1 MTTDAAIM
9 ADLNFG
15 GIDKANPRATTKTM
29 LQVNAL
35 RDESRGYPFD
45 KTLIARQLR
54 ELLSPVDTNMIEVEM
69 FKITVV
75 VLMESDQDGHNFA

>member
-1 MTTDAAIM
+1 
-9 ADLNFG
+9 
-15 GIDKANPRATTKTM
+15 
-29 LQVNAL
+29 
-35 RDESRGYPFD
+35 
-45 KTLIARQLR
+45 LR

>member
-29 LQVNAL
+29 L
-35 RDESRGYPFD
+35 
-45 KTLIARQLR
+45 
-54 ELLSPVDTNMIEVEM
+54 PVDTNRVEVEM
-69 FKITVV
+69 LKITVV
-75 VLMESDQDGHNFA
+75 VLMESDQDGHHFASSQDFAMFTSFIIGPKPCLF